1 LIFQN
6 VDEFIVNNKNFLEIR
21 EKQIKAFKEYLQK
34 IEEGFDNEEKNRLKK
49 EMTLRKNQE

>member
-1 LIFQN
+1 MIFEN
-6 VDEFIVNNKNFLEIR
+6 VDEFIENNKTVLEIR

-49 EMTLRKNQE
+49 EMTLRKN